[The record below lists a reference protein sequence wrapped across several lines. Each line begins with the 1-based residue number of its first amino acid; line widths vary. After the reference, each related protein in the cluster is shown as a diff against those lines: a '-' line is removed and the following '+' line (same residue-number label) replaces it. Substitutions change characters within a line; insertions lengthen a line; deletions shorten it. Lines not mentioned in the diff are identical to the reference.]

1 MLELKLRERGA
12 PVAVSPDQWRQL
24 QMEQTVGALSRTG
37 ILRIERSPAAIL
49 LFPSHFVGEF
59 LAQGLRLTI
68 QAKDEPLFAAV
79 LKLAAEFCGKQT
91 HHQMEE
97 QSTESGAD
105 LATPFVKALGEC
117 VDEGLPWQYDRLVEA
132 TCQPKGR
139 PYFGKTISDF
149 VSRGVMHKVV
159 AARQERSQAEQ
170 FSTVVWTAYL
180 CLRDAPGATDPLVAR
195 AALLAEALEHTGEL
209 SVPLA
214 IDTGAKI
221 LQAGALLSKS
231 ARSLVKAA
239 LALIERAEASGTALL
254 LTPSGIARF
263 ANMERLWEQ
272 AVANLVSTLVRRTNA
287 VALHGLSGAGVRLFG
302 PGGPSIDPDVVALGD
317 DGSVNLVADAKYKV
331 LGERDA
337 QGFASD
343 VYQLTCYVERTRA
356 SNGLLIYTGPSD
368 GVVELGRSESGC
380 RILVV
385 RISASSLTSDGHHA
399 LAHLLETAGFAVERF
414 A

>member
-12 PVAVSPDQWRQL
+12 PVAVSPNEWRQL
-24 QMEQTVGALSRTG
+24 QMEQTVGALSGKG
-37 ILRIERSPAAIL
+37 ILRIERNPAAIL

-59 LAQGLRLTI
+59 LAPGLRLTI
-68 QAKDEPLFAAV
+68 QAKDEALFAAA

-91 HHQMEE
+91 RHQTQER
-97 QSTESGAD
+97 STEDGSD
-105 LATPFVKALGEC
+105 LATPFVTALGEC
-117 VDEGLPWQYDRLVEA
+117 VEEGLPWEYDRLVEA

-139 PYFGKTISDF
+139 PYFGKTIANF
-149 VSRGVMHKVV
+149 VSRGVMHKIV
-159 AARQERSQAEQ
+159 ASRQERSQAEQ

-180 CLRDAPGATDPLVAR
+180 CLRDAPGATETLIAK
-195 AALLAEALEHTGEL
+195 AALLTEAVEHTGEL
-209 SVPLA
+209 SIPLA
-214 IDTGAKI
+214 
-221 LQAGALLSKS
+221 LEAGARMLETEEHLSKA

-239 LALIERAEASGTALL
+239 MALIERAESSGTALL

-272 AVANLVSTLVRRTNA
+272 AVAGLVSALMRKPDA
-287 VALHGLSGAGVRLFG
+287 VALHGLSAAGVRLFG
-302 PGGPSIDPDVVALGD
+302 CGGPTIDPDVLALRE
-317 DGSVNLVADAKYKV
+317 DGAVNLVADAKYKV
-331 LGERDA
+331 LGDRDA

-356 SNGLLIYTGPSD
+356 ANGLLVYTGASD
-368 GVVELGRSESGC
+368 GVIELGRSESGC

-385 RISASSLTSDGHHA
+385 RISAKRLASDGHSA
-399 LAHLLETAGFAVERF
+399 LEHVLEADGFAVESF